1 MYFWSHLLQGL
12 TQNKKTEPLKFQK
25 FPLFISINGFEQK
38 QRVHS
43 TYIDLDNYASN
54 CVVKVNIKVVTK
66 HRKILV
72 THFLQV
78 TENLIKIVSEILL
91 KVKTKFTAPHQ
102 R

>member
-1 MYFWSHLLQGL
+1 MRIPRTFFIREHKIL
-12 TQNKKTEPLKFQK
+12 TVTVQISNKTVTEKILC
-25 FPLFISINGFEQK
+25 FIGVTIT
-38 QRVHS
+38 V
-43 TYIDLDNYASN
+43 YIDLDNYASN